1 MTPAAKAV
9 IAREMCCSCGGCEG
23 AVQDILRMEAMP
35 CHGGRTALGRRRL
48 QLRRVETREKRR
60 PCFCERYAAGRSE

>member
-35 CHGGRTALGRRRL
+35 CHGGRS
-48 QLRRVETREKRR
+48 
-60 PCFCERYAAGRSE
+60 AGGACSCGV